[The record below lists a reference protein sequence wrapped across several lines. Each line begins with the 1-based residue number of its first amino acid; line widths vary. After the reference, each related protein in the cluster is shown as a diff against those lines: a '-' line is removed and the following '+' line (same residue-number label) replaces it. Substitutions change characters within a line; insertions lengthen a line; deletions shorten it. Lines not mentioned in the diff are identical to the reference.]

1 MLKEAKKLKIK
12 KALNKQK
19 DLKPFRSSKSDSESK
34 SKSTETYEYLERKCS
49 STDET

>member
-34 SKSTETYEYLERKCS
+34 STETYEYLERKCR